1 MARNNLYNTVRRPTD
16 SPVMSLEAFE
26 AARSISIPTPPGALP
41 MDPSTGAIGNSH
53 QEKANAGHENRE
65 RKIKVLMP
73 RIT

>member
-1 MARNNLYNTVRRPTD
+1 
-16 SPVMSLEAFE
+16 MSLEAFE